1 MTVAQYEA
9 KFTELSRFSPQLIAT
24 EEEKA
29 LKFQDGLKPYLKNKI
44 SILKLGVYSEVVD
57 RALIAEKD
65 NEELHQ
71 YREQQRKRNR
81 SDGAHGN
88 QAQRRPC
95 YRETGACFGC
105 GKQGHLIRDC
115 PENRKFITRKPKEE
129 NKEDKQK
136 PKAQGRVFDMTHRD
150 AQATSDVVTVSF
162 AGLLGLPVASM
173 DFDLIVATPM
183 GDSVVASRM
192 LRNCI
197 VMIGYREMP
206 VDLVLLDLQDFD
218 VILGMDWLASYH
230 ASVDC
235 FEKRVT
241 FSILGQPK
249 FSFEGKHVDRPL
261 RMISAL
267 RASSLLKKGCQGF
280 LASVDYYS
288 KIKNEESYEESWAK
302 LRIQLPRVIPDC
314 KEKNSGS
321 QQSNA
326 SNGARFGVE
335 TKKLHP
341 LQADHS
347 KVLRNQPF
355 VARISQHFCTVRRH
369 PLVISCEFV
378 KGNPR
383 LKITLNGINFVDH
396 FLNQGAPAEHKSAE
410 TPIGHESSVM
420 SNESDL
426 KMEDIPIVREYP
438 DVFPEDLPGLPPE
451 REVEFTIDLV
461 PGTGPMSKALYR
473 MAPVELK
480 ELKVQ
485 LQELLDKGFIR
496 PSVSPWGAPVLFVKK
511 KDGSMRLCIDYR
523 ELNKVTVRNKYPL
536 PRIDD
541 LFDQLQGACVFSKID
556 LRSGYHQLRV
566 RGEDVPKTAFRTR
579 YGHYEFLVMPF
590 GLTNAPA
597 AFMDLMN
604 RVFKPYLDQFVV
616 VFIDDILVYSRSREE
631 HEGHLSIVLQTLRD
645 KQLYAKL
652 KKCEFWLDRI
662 SFLGHV
668 VSNDDISVDPGKVDA
683 VANWRRPSTVTEIRS
698 FLGPAGY
705 YRRFIE
711 GFSKIALPLTKLTQ
725 KGVKFEWSDDCE
737 CSFQELKNRLV
748 SAPILT
754 IPSGSGGFVVYSDA
768 SYQGL
773 GCVLMQHGRVVAYAS
788 RQLKPYERN
797 YPTHDLELAAVV
809 FALKIWRHFLF
820 GETCEIFT
828 DHKSLKYLFSQKE
841 LNMRQRRW
849 IELLKDYDCSIQY
862 HPRKTN
868 VVADALSR
876 KSVGS
881 LAAIRGCQR
890 QLLEE
895 LRSLQVHFR
904 VMGLGAL
911 VANFRVQLDLVGRI
925 KTLQKNDSQLVQVME
940 EVKRGSKP
948 DFVLSDDEILRFG
961 TRLCVPNDEDLRKEL
976 LEEAHCSK
984 FAIHPGGTKM
994 YKDLRQNYW
1003 WSGMKRD
1010 IAQFVAQCLV
1020 CQQVKA
1026 EHQRPAGS
1034 LQPLAIPEWK
1044 WEHITMD
1051 FVIGLPRTLGG
1062 NNAIWVIIDR
1072 LTKSAHF
1079 LPMKVNFSLDRLA
1092 SLYVKEIVRMH
1103 GVPVSIV
1110 SDRDPRFTSRL
1121 WHSLQKALGTK
1132 LSFSTAFH
1140 PQTDGQSE
1148 RVIQVLEDL
1157 LKACILDLQGNWDDH
1172 LPLVEFACNNSFQA
1186 SIGMAPFEALYGRK
1200 CRSPICWNDV
1210 GERKLLGPE
1219 LVQLTVEKVALIKE
1233 RLKAAQS
1240 RHKSYADH
1248 RRRDL
1253 EFEVGDHVFLKV
1265 SPMKSVM
1272 RFGRKGKL
1280 NPRFVGPF
1288 EILERVG
1295 TLAYKVALP
1304 PSLSKVHNVFHV
1316 STLRKYIYDP
1326 SHVVELEPIQI
1337 FEDLTYE
1344 EVPVQIVDVM
1354 DKILRHAVV
1363 KLVKVQWSNHS
1374 IREAT
1379 WELEEE
1385 MREKH
1390 PQLFQDSGMSSL
1402 ED

>member
-1 MTVAQYEA
+1 MPPRRATSSQNSQANDDVPPIEGLPPVSAEGIYRYLGTLAGLVERQARAVGTNVQGQSSSSRGSSFDDFKKLGPPYFSGATDPTEAEAWILKMEKFFGVIDCSEEQKASYAAFMLDKEADHWWRMSRRLLEDQGPITWRQFREAFYKKYFPDSVRRQKVGEFIRLEQGDMTVAQYEA

-88 QAQRRPC
+88 QAQRRSC

-115 PENRKFITRKPKEE
+115 PENRKFITGKPKEE

-136 PKAQGRVFDMTHRD
+136 PKAQGRVFAMTHRD
-150 AQATSDVVTVSF
+150 AQATSDVVTGTLRIHTLFARVLIDPGSTHSFVSVSF

-173 DFDLIVATPM
+173 DFDLIVATPV

-241 FSILGQPK
+241 FSIPGQPK

-280 LASVDYYS
+280 LASV
-288 KIKNEESYEESWAK
+288 
-302 LRIQLPRVIPDC
+302 V
-314 KEKNSGS
+314 
-321 QQSNA
+321 
-326 SNGARFGVE
+326 
-335 TKKLHP
+335 
-341 LQADHS
+341 
-347 KVLRNQPF
+347 
-355 VARISQHFCTVRRH
+355 
-369 PLVISCEFV
+369 
-378 KGNPR
+378 
-383 LKITLNGINFVDH
+383 
-396 FLNQGAPAEHKSAE
+396 
-410 TPIGHESSVM
+410 

-426 KMEDIPIVREYP
+426 KLEDIPIVREYP
-438 DVFPEDLPGLPPE
+438 DVFREDLPGLPPKK
-451 REVEFTIDLV
+451 EVEFTIDLV
-461 PGTGPMSKALYR
+461 PGTGLMSKAPYR

-480 ELKVQ
+480 EL
-485 LQELLDKGFIR
+485 
-496 PSVSPWGAPVLFVKK
+496 K

-523 ELNKVTVRNKYPL
+523 ELNKVTVRNKYPP

-668 VSNDDISVDPGKVDA
+668 VSNDGISVDSGKVDV
-683 VANWRRPSTVTEIRS
+683 VANWRRPSNVTEIRS
-698 FLGPAGY
+698 FLGLAGY

-725 KGVKFEWSDDCE
+725 KGVNFEWSDDCE

-768 SYQGL
+768 SHQGL
-773 GCVLMQHGRVVAYAS
+773 GCVLMQHGRVVGYAS
-788 RQLKPYERN
+788 RQLKPYEKN
-797 YPTHDLELAAVV
+797 YPTHDLDLAAV
-809 FALKIWRHFLF
+809 
-820 GETCEIFT
+820 
-828 DHKSLKYLFSQKE
+828 E

-849 IELLKDYDCSIQY
+849 IELLKDYDCIIQY
-862 HPRKTN
+862 HLGKAN

-911 VANFRVQLDLVGRI
+911 VANFRVQPDLVGRI
-925 KTLQKNDSQLVQVME
+925 KTLQKNDSRLVQVIE
-940 EVKRGSKP
+940 EVKRGN
-948 DFVLSDDEILRFG
+948 LR
-961 TRLCVPNDEDLRKEL
+961 REL

-984 FAIHPGGTKM
+984 FTIHPGGTKM

-1062 NNAIWVIIDR
+1062 NNAIWVIVDR

-1110 SDRDPRFTSRL
+1110 SDRDPRFTSRF

-1157 LKACILDLQGNWDDH
+1157 LRACILDLQGNWDDH
-1172 LPLVEFACNNSFQA
+1172 LPLVEFAYNNSFQA
-1186 SIGMAPFEALYGRK
+1186 SIGMTPLRH
-1200 CRSPICWNDV
+1200 CMV
-1210 GERKLLGPE
+1210 GNVDLLSVGMM
-1219 LVQLTVEKVALIKE
+1219 LEKGNFWGLN
-1233 RLKAAQS
+1233 L
-1240 RHKSYADH
+1240 
-1248 RRRDL
+1248 RDL

-1280 NPRFVGPF
+1280 SPRFVGPF

-1354 DKILRHAVV
+1354 DKVLRHAVV

>member
-1 MTVAQYEA
+1 MTVTPLEWVLGRDRVDIMPPRRAASSQNSQANDDVPPVEGLPPVSAEGIYRYLGTLAGLVERQARAVGTNVQGQSSSSRGSSFDDFKKLGPPYFSGATDPTEA
-9 KFTELSRFSPQLIAT
+9 EAWILKMEKFFGVIDCSEEQKASYAAFMLDKEADHWWRMTRRLLEDQGPITWRQFREAFYKKYFPDSLIAT

-71 YREQQRKRNR
+71 YRNSKGSEIGVMVLMVIKHSEGLHQEEIRIKGRQQNL
-81 SDGAHGN
+81 DGACPTCGKKHGG
-88 QAQRRPC
+88 RPC

-115 PENRKFITRKPKEE
+115 PENRKFITGKPKEE

-136 PKAQGRVFDMTHRD
+136 PKAQGRVFAMTHRD
-150 AQATSDVVTVSF
+150 AQATSDVVTGTLRIHTLFARVLIDPGSTHSFVSVSF

-173 DFDLIVATPM
+173 DFDLIVATPV

-241 FSILGQPK
+241 FSIPGQPK
-249 FSFEGKHVDRPL
+249 FSFEGKHVDRPCL
-261 RMISAL
+261 
-267 RASSLLKKGCQGF
+267 
-280 LASVDYYS
+280 
-288 KIKNEESYEESWAK
+288 
-302 LRIQLPRVIPDC
+302 
-314 KEKNSGS
+314 
-321 QQSNA
+321 
-326 SNGARFGVE
+326 
-335 TKKLHP
+335 
-341 LQADHS
+341 
-347 KVLRNQPF
+347 
-355 VARISQHFCTVRRH
+355 
-369 PLVISCEFV
+369 
-378 KGNPR
+378 
-383 LKITLNGINFVDH
+383 
-396 FLNQGAPAEHKSAE
+396 
-410 TPIGHESSVM
+410 
-420 SNESDL
+420 
-426 KMEDIPIVREYP
+426 EDIPIVREYP

-461 PGTGPMSKALYR
+461 PGTGPMSKAPYR

-485 LQELLDKGFIR
+485 LQE
-496 PSVSPWGAPVLFVKK
+496 
-511 KDGSMRLCIDYR
+511 

-652 KKCEFWLDRI
+652 R
-662 SFLGHV
+662 S
-668 VSNDDISVDPGKVDA
+668 VDA

-698 FLGPAGY
+698 FLGLAGY

-754 IPSGSGGFVVYSDA
+754 IPS
-768 SYQGL
+768 
-773 GCVLMQHGRVVAYAS
+773 AYAS
-788 RQLKPYERN
+788 RQFEAYERN
-797 YPTHDLELAAVV
+797 YPTHD
-809 FALKIWRHFLF
+809 W
-820 GETCEIFT
+820 T
-828 DHKSLKYLFSQKE
+828 
-841 LNMRQRRW
+841 
-849 IELLKDYDCSIQY
+849 
-862 HPRKTN
+862 
-868 VVADALSR
+868 DALSR

-911 VANFRVQLDLVGRI
+911 VANFRVQPDLVERI
-925 KTLQKNDSQLVQVME
+925 KTLQKNDFQLVQVME
-940 EVKRGSKP
+940 EVKRGS
-948 DFVLSDDEILRFG
+948 I
-961 TRLCVPNDEDLRKEL
+961 
-976 LEEAHCSK
+976 
-984 FAIHPGGTKM
+984 
-994 YKDLRQNYW
+994 
-1003 WSGMKRD
+1003 KRD

-1062 NNAIWVIIDR
+1062 NNAIW
-1072 LTKSAHF
+1072 
-1079 LPMKVNFSLDRLA
+1079 
-1092 SLYVKEIVRMH
+1092 EIVRMH

-1110 SDRDPRFTSRL
+1110 SDRDPRFTSRF

-1157 LKACILDLQGNWDDH
+1157 LRACILDLQGNWDDH
-1172 LPLVEFACNNSFQA
+1172 LPLVEFAYNNSFQA
-1186 SIGMAPFEALYGRK
+1186 SIGMAPFEALYGRN

-1210 GERKLLGPE
+1210 GERKLLGPK

-1240 RHKSYADH
+1240 RHKSYANH

-1253 EFEVGDHVFLKV
+1253 EFEMGDHVFLKV
-1265 SPMKSVM
+1265 SLMKSVK

-1280 NPRFVGPF
+1280 SPRFMGPF
-1288 EILERVG
+1288 EILEKVG

-1304 PSLSKVHNVFHV
+1304 PSLSKIHNVFHV

-1326 SHVVELEPIQI
+1326 SHVVELESIQI
-1337 FEDLTYE
+1337 SEDLTYE

-1354 DKILRHAVV
+1354 DKVLRHV
-1363 KLVKVQWSNHS
+1363 L
-1374 IREAT
+1374 
-1379 WELEEE
+1379 
-1385 MREKH
+1385 
-1390 PQLFQDSGMSSL
+1390 SSW
-1402 ED
+1402 

>member
-1 MTVAQYEA
+1 MTRRLLEDQGPITWRQFRKAFYKKYFPDSVRRQKVGEFIRLEQGDMTVAQYEA

-88 QAQRRPC
+88 QAQRRSTSGRNQNKGKAAQNLDGACPTCGKKHGGRPC

-115 PENRKFITRKPKEE
+115 PENTKFITGKPKEE

-136 PKAQGRVFDMTHRD
+136 PKAQGRVFAMTHRD

-173 DFDLIVATPM
+173 DFDLIVATPV

-192 LRNCI
+192 LRNS
-197 VMIGYREMP
+197 
-206 VDLVLLDLQDFD
+206 
-218 VILGMDWLASYH
+218 SYH
-230 ASVDC
+230 ASVDY

-241 FSILGQPK
+241 FSIPGQPK

-261 RMISAL
+261 
-267 RASSLLKKGCQGF
+267 Q
-280 LASVDYYS
+280 
-288 KIKNEESYEESWAK
+288 
-302 LRIQLPRVIPDC
+302 
-314 KEKNSGS
+314 
-321 QQSNA
+321 
-326 SNGARFGVE
+326 
-335 TKKLHP
+335 
-341 LQADHS
+341 
-347 KVLRNQPF
+347 
-355 VARISQHFCTVRRH
+355 
-369 PLVISCEFV
+369 
-378 KGNPR
+378 
-383 LKITLNGINFVDH
+383 
-396 FLNQGAPAEHKSAE
+396 
-410 TPIGHESSVM
+410 
-420 SNESDL
+420 
-426 KMEDIPIVREYP
+426 
-438 DVFPEDLPGLPPE
+438 DLPGLPPE

-461 PGTGPMSKALYR
+461 PGTGPMSKAPYR

-485 LQELLDKGFIR
+485 LQE
-496 PSVSPWGAPVLFVKK
+496 
-511 KDGSMRLCIDYR
+511 

-541 LFDQLQGACVFSKID
+541 LFDQLQGACVFFKID

-566 RGEDVPKTAFRTR
+566 RGEDVPKTAFRT
-579 YGHYEFLVMPF
+579 
-590 GLTNAPA
+590 
-597 AFMDLMN
+597 

-631 HEGHLSIVLQTLRD
+631 HEGHLSMVLQTLRD

-668 VSNDDISVDPGKVDA
+668 VSNDDISVDPGKVDV

-698 FLGPAGY
+698 FLD
-705 YRRFIE
+705 
-711 GFSKIALPLTKLTQ
+711 L
-725 KGVKFEWSDDCE
+725 
-737 CSFQELKNRLV
+737 LV
-748 SAPILT
+748 T
-754 IPSGSGGFVVYSDA
+754 IGGSGGFVVYSDA
-768 SYQGL
+768 SHQGL

-788 RQLKPYERN
+788 RELKPYERN

-849 IELLKDYDCSIQY
+849 IELLKDYDCIIQY
-862 HPRKTN
+862 HPGKAN

-911 VANFRVQLDLVGRI
+911 VANFRVQPDLVGRI

-961 TRLCVPNDEDLRKEL
+961 TRLCVPNDEDLRREL

-1062 NNAIWVIIDR
+1062 NNVIWVIVDR

-1110 SDRDPRFTSRL
+1110 SDRDPRFTSRF

-1157 LKACILDLQGNWDDH
+1157 LRACILDLQGNWDDH
-1172 LPLVEFACNNSFQA
+1172 LPLVEFAYNNSFQA

-1219 LVQLTVEKVALIKE
+1219 LVQ
-1233 RLKAAQS
+1233 
-1240 RHKSYADH
+1240 
-1248 RRRDL
+1248 RDL

-1280 NPRFVGPF
+1280 SPRFVGPF

-1354 DKILRHAVV
+1354 DKVLRHAVV
-1363 KLVKVQWSNHS
+1363 KIPENVRLESDFRVEEQIS
-1374 IREAT
+1374 IGRPLLLYLSVSDMA
-1379 WELEEE
+1379 LGC
-1385 MREKH
+1385 MLAH
-1390 PQLFQDSGMSSL
+1390 LDDSGKERAIYYLNPLRYLFDKPALTGRLMRWLVLLTEFDIQYVSQKSIKGSIVADHLASLPISEDRPVDDDFPDEEFIAMTSLSDRHPATNNIVEYEACILGLETALELGIRQMEVFGDSNLVLRQIQGDWKTRDVKLRPYHAYLELLVGRFDDLRYTHLPRAQNQFADALATLASSVDIPIDVL
-1402 ED
+1402 YVHC

>member
-1 MTVAQYEA
+1 MTVTPLEWVLGRDRVDTMPPRRPASSQNSQANDDVPPVEGLPPVSAEGIYRGSSFDDFKKLGPPYFSGATDPTEAEAWILKMEKFFGVIDCSEEQKASYAAFMLDKEADHWWRMTRRLLEDQGPITWRQFREAFYKKYFPDSVRRQKVGEFIRLEQGDMTVAQYEA

-44 SILKLGVYSEVVD
+44 SILKLGVYSEN
-57 RALIAEKD
+57 L
-65 NEELHQ
+65 
-71 YREQQRKRNR
+71 
-81 SDGAHGN
+81 DGACPTCGKKHGG
-88 QAQRRPC
+88 RPC

-115 PENRKFITRKPKEE
+115 PENRKFITGKPKEE

-136 PKAQGRVFDMTHRD
+136 PKAQGRVFAMTHRD

-173 DFDLIVATPM
+173 DFDLIVATPV

-241 FSILGQPK
+241 FSIPGQPK

-261 RMISAL
+261 
-267 RASSLLKKGCQGF
+267 
-280 LASVDYYS
+280 
-288 KIKNEESYEESWAK
+288 
-302 LRIQLPRVIPDC
+302 
-314 KEKNSGS
+314 
-321 QQSNA
+321 
-326 SNGARFGVE
+326 
-335 TKKLHP
+335 H
-341 LQADHS
+341 
-347 KVLRNQPF
+347 
-355 VARISQHFCTVRRH
+355 
-369 PLVISCEFV
+369 
-378 KGNPR
+378 
-383 LKITLNGINFVDH
+383 
-396 FLNQGAPAEHKSAE
+396 
-410 TPIGHESSVM
+410 
-420 SNESDL
+420 
-426 KMEDIPIVREYP
+426 IPIVREYP

-461 PGTGPMSKALYR
+461 PGTGPMSKAPYR

-668 VSNDDISVDPGKVDA
+668 VSNDGISVDPGKVDA

-698 FLGPAGY
+698 FLGLAGY

-768 SYQGL
+768 SHQGL

-849 IELLKDYDCSIQY
+849 IELLKDYDCIIQY
-862 HPRKTN
+862 HPGKAN

-911 VANFRVQLDLVGRI
+911 VANFR
-925 KTLQKNDSQLVQVME
+925 
-940 EVKRGSKP
+940 P

-961 TRLCVPNDEDLRKEL
+961 TRLCVPNDEDLRREL

-1062 NNAIWVIIDR
+1062 NNAIWVIVDR

-1110 SDRDPRFTSRL
+1110 SDRDPRFTSRF

-1157 LKACILDLQGNWDDH
+1157 LRACILDLQGNWDDH
-1172 LPLVEFACNNSFQA
+1172 LPLVEFAYNNSFQA
-1186 SIGMAPFEALYGRK
+1186 SIGMAPFEAL
-1200 CRSPICWNDV
+1200 
-1210 GERKLLGPE
+1210 
-1219 LVQLTVEKVALIKE
+1219 
-1233 RLKAAQS
+1233 LKAAQS
-1240 RHKSYADH
+1240 RHKSYADQ

-1280 NPRFVGPF
+1280 SPRFVGPF

-1304 PSLSKVHNVFHV
+1304 PSLSK
-1316 STLRKYIYDP
+1316 
-1326 SHVVELEPIQI
+1326 
-1337 FEDLTYE
+1337 DLTYE

-1354 DKILRHAVV
+1354 DKVLRHAVV

-1390 PQLFQDSGMSSL
+1390 PQLFKTQNSRERKVGVRFQG
-1402 ED
+1402 